1 MKANLFVVITLLAM
15 QNLHAQQFLPDS
27 LEERFRHR
35 VKDSIYI
42 DQLNKVSGDY
52 LRTNPAVSREISENV
67 LMEAQQI
74 RYTRGYARALMLIG
88 NSYWTEGIY
97 EFAQNYY
104 LLAARQYQSI
114 NDSIGLSR
122 VYNNIGEVYKKLH
135 DTDKA
140 LEYLT
145 RSLQMRK
152 NDQALTLYNIGE
164 LYIRLKQISQ
174 ARLYIDSAM
183 TIARRENNER
193 VMAFG
198 HWSYGAIK
206 SLQGE
211 YDEALNE
218 YFKAE
223 TIWRKLGELRSLVQ
237 TNQELAEIYR
247 LQHKY
252 DEAEKYMGEAI
263 RLARQIKV
271 ADLQVNNYL
280 RMAKLDSARGNYGSA
295 FSYLS
300 RYNSLKD
307 SVYNLLKVEQIARV
321 QAIYET
327 EARERENKQLR
338 AEKELHES
346 QLQGQ
351 QRMLI
356 AISVCLVVVG
366 ILAWL
371 MNQQRKQ
378 IQEQK
383 EAIEIQATALIKL
396 NDELQELNKTLERR
410 IAERTTQ
417 LTIQNQRLTDYTF
430 VNAHKLRAPVAS
442 MLGLLNLIPQ
452 VPLHERDVLLGHL
465 KTCGDQ
471 LDAIIH
477 ELSRSLESA
486 IVTEAEPGSQP
497 GK

>member
-1 MKANLFVVITLLAM
+1 MKVKLLVVITFLAIPELYA
-15 QNLHAQQFLPDS
+15 QNFLPDS
-27 LEERFRHR
+27 VKERFMHR
-35 VKDSIYI
+35 AKDSIYI
-42 DQLNKVSGDY
+42 DQLNKLSADF

-67 LMEAQQI
+67 LEEAKQI
-74 RYTRGYARALMLIG
+74 RYMRGYARALMLIG
-88 NSYWTEGIY
+88 NAYWTEGIY

-104 LLAARQYQSI
+104 LLAARQYQNM
-114 NDSIGLSR
+114 NDSVGLSQT
-122 VYNNIGEVYKKLH
+122 YNNIGEVYKKLN
-135 DTDKA
+135 DKGKA
-140 LEYLT
+140 LEYLQ
-145 RSLQMRK
+145 RSLELRK
-152 NDQALTLYNIGE
+152 ADKSLTLYNIGE
-164 LYIRLKQISQ
+164 LYIKLRQISQ
-174 ARLYIDSAM
+174 AKLFIDSAM
-183 TIARRENNER
+183 TIAQREGNER
-193 VMAFG
+193 VIAFS

-206 SLQGE
+206 SFQRD
-211 YDEALNE
+211 YDGALGE

-223 TIWRKLGELRSLVQ
+223 SIWRKLGDMRSIVQ
-237 TNQELAEIYR
+237 TDQELAELYR

-252 DEAEKYMGEAI
+252 DEAEKYMIEAM
-263 RLARQIKV
+263 RLAGKIKV
-271 ADLQVNNYL
+271 ADLQVNNFQ
-280 RMAKLDSARGNYGSA
+280 RMAKLDSARGNYSRA

-300 RYNSLKD
+300 RYNVLKD
-307 SVYNLLKVEQIARV
+307 SVYNLLKVEQIARI

-338 AEKELHES
+338 AEKALQES

-351 QRMLI
+351 QRILI

-378 IQEQK
+378 ILEQK

-410 IAERTTQ
+410 IAERTNQ
-417 LTIQNQRLTDYTF
+417 LTIQNQRLTEYTF

-452 VPLHERDVLLGHL
+452 VPPQERDVLLRHM

-486 IVTEAEPGSQP
+486 IVPETERGH
-497 GK
+497 